1 MNKNMPA
8 RISSVYRKTNETQI
22 KVSVN
27 LDGVGKNLI
36 NTGLPFFDH
45 MIQQLSKHSLIDID
59 LDCVGDLDIDAHHTI
74 EDIGWALGKAINDAL
89 GERKGIKRYSF
100 TYLPMD
106 ECLTRCC
113 VDLSGRPWLIWNVFC
128 QILK

>member
-36 NTGLPFFDH
+36 NTGLPFF
-45 MIQQLSKHSLIDID
+45 
-59 LDCVGDLDIDAHHTI
+59 
-74 EDIGWALGKAINDAL
+74 
-89 GERKGIKRYSF
+89 
-100 TYLPMD
+100 
-106 ECLTRCC
+106 
-113 VDLSGRPWLIWNVFC
+113 
-128 QILK
+128 